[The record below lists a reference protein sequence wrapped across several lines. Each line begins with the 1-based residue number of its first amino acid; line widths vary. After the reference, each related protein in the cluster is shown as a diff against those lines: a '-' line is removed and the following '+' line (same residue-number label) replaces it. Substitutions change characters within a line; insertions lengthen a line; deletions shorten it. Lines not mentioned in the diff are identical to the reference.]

1 MDNNQRLQLQKM
13 ISENNVEDQT
23 NLIRSLKH
31 SDKFKTEINNM
42 IMIKAKYRNDQER
55 INIECMN
62 QCNFL
67 FTYYTDLYNKIKK
80 DEINLMILNNF
91 INILKQIEDG
101 ELDQH
106 EGAFKVGTILKEL
119 YIDSAIKKG
128 DKLNEEN
135 EKNNPT
141 IVKKEPK
148 NISWNTFKK
157 HKNSTTK

>member
-23 NLIRSLKH
+23 NLIRNLKH

-42 IMIKAKYRNDQER
+42 IMIKAKYRNDPER
-55 INIECMN
+55 INKECMN
-62 QCNFL
+62 ECNFL

-106 EGAFKVGTILKEL
+106 QGAFKVGTILKEL

-128 DKLNEEN
+128 DKLDELN
-135 EKNNPT
+135 EKNNP
-141 IVKKEPK
+141 IKPKQEPK
-148 NISWNTFKK
+148 IISWNTFK
-157 HKNSTTK
+157 TKINK

>member
-23 NLIRSLKH
+23 NLIRNLKH

-80 DEINLMILNNF
+80 DEIDLMILNNF

-128 DKLNEEN
+128 DKLDEEN

-148 NISWNTFKK
+148 NISWNSFKK
-157 HKNSTTK
+157 SKK